1 MAFGDLSRVS
11 AKPTGASYGGTL
23 VDCTYADAQ
32 IFNPVLSSDSASS
45 GIEGFIFESM
55 LTYDKDMK
63 PVPSLALDWEISVDK
78 LDYTF
83 YLREDVYW
91 HDGIQFTAD
100 DVIFTWDRIMDP
112 NSDTTRRSMFE
123 LLNTEVVPYE
133 KLNDFTVVFHLKQTF
148 SPMLNNMMFG
158 IIPRHAYL
166 NYETDCVDPGLDGE
180 IGTPDDG
187 KYTFNTDERNV
198 NPIGTG
204 PMMFEDWETDDHVTL
219 KRNSVAFGGPG
230 YWDEHDAYIERYIIR
245 VITNVQSQLLALQNG
260 EIDMMDLSSTAQEDI
275 MELSA
280 DPKFKVFKA
289 PTFTSDHIAFQTDP
303 RKGNL
308 KGSTSRDFTANP
320 NRFAGY
326 EWQVTKY
333 GAEIIGN
340 GYKVRQ
346 ALNYAL
352 NKPGLIQ
359 FAYPLGF
366 RNLGPMYL
374 AQTEWY
380 DQNVEPYNYDLAKAN
395 QLLDQ
400 AGYGANKDDP
410 LRSKLDF
417 TISYNSGN
425 VRRDKTC
432 TYAKDQWAALGID
445 VVVEALEWVSMLST
459 HYDGR
464 NYDAM
469 SAGWTG
475 GGGDPDFSGVWSSRN
490 IEPGS
495 QPIDVASTG
504 EWVYTDGGRV
514 GGLNYMSYWNPDVDD
529 LMDEARTLSDP
540 SNRRILY
547 NQIQEKMVLDSP
559 YVWLLAHVNLVAID
573 SQFHG
578 FVENSVAGLW
588 PEPVGFQNIYFE
600 EATTAGS
607 STGKPSPGFE
617 AFVMI
622 AGCLALVLYYRRYN

>member
-1 MAFGDLSRVS
+1 
-11 AKPTGASYGGTL
+11 
-23 VDCTYADAQ
+23 
-32 IFNPVLSSDSASS
+32 
-45 GIEGFIFESM
+45 
-55 LTYDKDMK
+55 
-63 PVPSLALDWEISVDK
+63 
-78 LDYTF
+78 
-83 YLREDVYW
+83 
-91 HDGIQFTAD
+91 
-100 DVIFTWDRIMDP
+100 
-112 NSDTTRRSMFE
+112 
-123 LLNTEVVPYE
+123 
-133 KLNDFTVVFHLKQTF
+133 
-148 SPMLNNMMFG
+148 
-158 IIPRHAYL
+158 
-166 NYETDCVDPGLDGE
+166 
-180 IGTPDDG
+180 
-187 KYTFNTDERNV
+187 
-198 NPIGTG
+198 
-204 PMMFEDWETDDHVTL
+204 
-219 KRNSVAFGGPG
+219 
-230 YWDEHDAYIERYIIR
+230 
-245 VITNVQSQLLALQNG
+245 
-260 EIDMMDLSSTAQEDI
+260 
-275 MELSA
+275 
-280 DPKFKVFKA
+280 
-289 PTFTSDHIAFQTDP
+289 
-303 RKGNL
+303 
-308 KGSTSRDFTANP
+308 
-320 NRFAGY
+320 
-326 EWQVTKY
+326 
-333 GAEIIGN
+333 
-340 GYKVRQ
+340 
-346 ALNYAL
+346 
-352 NKPGLIQ
+352 
-359 FAYPLGF
+359 
-366 RNLGPMYL
+366 MYL

-395 QLLDQ
+395 ELLDQ
-400 AGYGANKDDP
+400 AGYGATKDDP
-410 LRSKLDF
+410 LRAQLDF

-600 EATTAGS
+600 EATTAS
-607 STGKPSPGFE
+607 DSTGKPGPGFE